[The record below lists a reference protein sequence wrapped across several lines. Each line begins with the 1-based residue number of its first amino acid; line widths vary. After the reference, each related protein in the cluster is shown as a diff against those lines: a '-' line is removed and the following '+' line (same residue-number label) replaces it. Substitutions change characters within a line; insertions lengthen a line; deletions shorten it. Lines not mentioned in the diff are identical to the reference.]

1 MRCHLENGGTLGMVP
16 LRINPIYT
24 LLYSGHLLDISI
36 YALLAGF
43 LRGVKQ
49 LGALHPKRTTV
60 FPMTLRLSHFPE
72 ITGNLQ
78 SRFLKLM
85 IKVKGFIFLGASD
98 VIVFHVSKVVL
109 LLGVGFSLLK
119 R

>member
-1 MRCHLENGGTLGMVP
+1 MVP
-16 LRINPIYT
+16 LRINPIFT
-24 LLYSGHLLDISI
+24 LLYSGYLLGISI
-36 YALLAGF
+36 YALG
-43 LRGVKQ
+43 GVKQ

-60 FPMTLRLSHFPE
+60 SPMTLRLSHFPE

-85 IKVKGFIFLGASD
+85 IKVKGFIFLGSSD

-119 R
+119 RELPGG